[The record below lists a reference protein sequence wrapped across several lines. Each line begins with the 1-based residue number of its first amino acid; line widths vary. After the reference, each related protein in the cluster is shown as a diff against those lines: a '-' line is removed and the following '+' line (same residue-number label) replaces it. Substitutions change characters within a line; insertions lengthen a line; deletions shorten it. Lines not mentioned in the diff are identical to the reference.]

1 MHDFAWP
8 LGPPDLRDS
17 RGPWS
22 SGCLM
27 EAWFVLCGSDIALSS
42 ASVWSFPAILI
53 WTEAWGWREIE
64 SAHLAEE
71 LGGLD

>member
-1 MHDFAWP
+1 MHGIAWP

-27 EAWFVLCGSDIALSS
+27 EVWFVLCGSDIALS
-42 ASVWSFPAILI
+42 VC
-53 WTEAWGWREIE
+53 T
-64 SAHLAEE
+64 HVE
-71 LGGLD
+71 LPRNIDLDRGLGMEGD